1 VTEIPEHLLKRS
13 RERRSAMGDAPEGG
27 DTPSQAVEPAAAATP
42 AATASAPA
50 TPAAPKAPVV
60 VPDPPYVRAAKER
73 AKIPFWAMG
82 TLSLLP
88 IFIFMYWR
96 GLTTEEQAIEGP
108 IGAGAAIYTGA
119 GACSGCHGA
128 DGGGGVGRQLSEGE
142 IMKTF
147 PYINDQLN
155 FIYVGTQGFEA
166 EGLPFY
172 GNPDREGGPHLR
184 YNGAAMPA
192 QRGALSD
199 LEILEVG
206 CYIRYE
212 LGGADPAGEYA
223 EEYEKWCSPEAEV
236 FEGFEDGSLTFESEE
251 LAIGTVARP
260 MQAPAE

>member
-13 RERRSAMGDAPEGG
+13 RERRSAVSDETPAGDA
-27 DTPSQAVEPAAAATP
+27 PSQAVEPAAAATP
-42 AATASAPA
+42 ATSAPA
-50 TPAAPKAPVV
+50 APPAPVVPVV

-73 AKIPFWAMG
+73 PKIPYWAMG

-88 IFIFMYWR
+88 IFMFMYWR
-96 GLTTEEQAIEGP
+96 GLTAEERVIEGP
-108 IGAGAAIYTGA
+108 IGAGASIYTGA

-128 DGGGGVGRQLSEGE
+128 AGGGGVGRQLSDGE
-142 IMKTF
+142 ALKTF
-147 PYINDQLN
+147 PYVNDMLN

-192 QRGALSD
+192 QAGALSE
-199 LEILEVG
+199 LEILEVA

-212 LGGADPAGEYA
+212 LAGADATGEYA

-236 FEGFEDGSLTFESEE
+236 FMGFEDGSLTFESEE

-260 MQAPAE
+260 MAEPTE

>member
-1 VTEIPEHLLKRS
+1 MTEIPEHLLKRS
-13 RERRSAMGDAPEGG
+13 RERRSAMGDGAPEGG
-27 DTPSQAVEPAAAATP
+27 DSPSQAV
-42 AATASAPA
+42 APA
-50 TPAAPKAPVV
+50 TPATPAAAAAAPVPAAPREPV
-60 VPDPPYVRAAKER
+60 VTPDPPYVKAAKER
-73 AKIPFWAMG
+73 PKIPYWAMG

-88 IFIFMYWR
+88 VFMFMYWR
-96 GLTTEEQAIEGP
+96 GLTTEEKVVEGP
-108 IGAGAAIYTGA
+108 IGVGAEIYTGA

-128 DGGGGVGRQLSEGE
+128 DGGGGVGRQLNDGE
-142 IMKTF
+142 VMKTF
-147 PYINDQLN
+147 PYMNDMLN
-155 FIYVGTQGFEA
+155 FVYVGTQGFEA

-192 QRGALSD
+192 QGGALSE
-199 LEILEVG
+199 LEILEVS

-236 FEGFEDGSLTFESEE
+236 FTGLADGSLTFETED